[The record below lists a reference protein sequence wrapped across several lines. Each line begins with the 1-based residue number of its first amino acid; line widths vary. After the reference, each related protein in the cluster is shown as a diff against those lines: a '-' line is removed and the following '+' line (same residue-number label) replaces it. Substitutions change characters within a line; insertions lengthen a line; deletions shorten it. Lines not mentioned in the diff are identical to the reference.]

1 MYFGCITEST
11 VLHSLIE
18 KVITAQFES
27 QQLFSVEQERLLEEN
42 PNLKDVFADQL
53 GRNEKRTEL
62 FKKELN
68 EWENQKSFKH

>member
-27 QQLFSVEQERLLEEN
+27 QQLFSVE
-42 PNLKDVFADQL
+42 
-53 GRNEKRTEL
+53 
-62 FKKELN
+62 
-68 EWENQKSFKH
+68 